1 LQNSRKRLFV
11 SSQLS
16 LQAGRPNASAA
27 CGTFHFA
34 VNSIIMGWSIVRKKG
49 GCPPRLF
56 VTGESLGGYGH
67 ALETY
72 DVVEN

>member
-1 LQNSRKRLFV
+1 MQNSRKRLFV

-16 LQAGRPNASAA
+16 LQAGRPRASAA
-27 CGTFHFA
+27 WGTFHFA
-34 VNSIIMGWSIVRKKG
+34 VNSIIMGWFIAMKKG
-49 GCPPRLF
+49 RLPSLVF

-67 ALETY
+67 ALETD